1 VTLEALAHH
10 KPGEIRRITSAA
22 NEAVKAI
29 RSLER
34 KRERAESGLFLAE
47 GARTLIEAIE
57 TGAEIIAV
65 AHLIEAGEEAHIR
78 LIVDAV
84 QRRGGLILEVNREVL
99 EKISQRDNPQT
110 AIGVLRQRFALLDT
124 LAPARLHRLVVLEDV
139 RDPGN
144 LGTILRTADALGAG
158 AVVLLGAHT
167 DPYGIEAVRASMGS
181 IFAVP
186 LVPGATDAFLAFAK
200 AKRITL
206 VGTHLSGARDIRE
219 IAWND
224 RVALVMGNEQK
235 GLSDALA
242 EACNVTVKIPMAGR
256 ADSLNL
262 AVATAITL
270 FESVRGR

>member
-1 VTLEALAHH
+1 MTLEALTHH

-34 KRERAESGLFLAE
+34 KKERAESGLFLAE

-57 TGAEIIAV
+57 TGAEIVCV
-65 AHLIEAGEEAHIR
+65 AHLIDAGEEPHIR
-78 LIVDAV
+78 RIVDAV
-84 QRRGGLILEVNREVL
+84 GWRGGLILEVSREAL

-110 AIGVLRQRFALLDT
+110 AIGVLRQRFATLDS
-124 LAPARLHRLVVLEDV
+124 LGPARLHRLVILEDV

-181 IFAVP
+181 IFALP
-186 LVPGATDAFLAFAK
+186 LVRCDTSTFLAFAR
-200 AKRITL
+200 AKRVTL
-206 VGTHLSGARDIRE
+206 VGTHLAGARDIRE
-219 IAWND
+219 IAWAD
-224 RVALVMGNEQK
+224 RAALVMGNEQK
-235 GLSDALA
+235 GLTDELA
-242 EACNVTVKIPMAGR
+242 EACDVTVKIPMAGR